1 MPIIITKTYKKFQ
14 LKSQAYEIW
23 KGHKERRRK
32 LVSTDKRCIEILD
45 WMFTVLKNLGYYTN
59 KSSIQKDDIIV
70 GRLLGISGEMI
81 KKYRTRIGH
90 MPTER
95 IIIRLKELEES
106 YSKVKIRIIRNR
118 KRDRK
123 LSAKPNT
130 NNIKCS

>member
-23 KGHKERRRK
+23 KGHKEKRRK
-32 LVSTDKRCIEILD
+32 LASTDKRCIEILD
-45 WMFTVLKNLGYYTN
+45 WMFTILKNLGYYTSKN
-59 KSSIQKDDIIV
+59 SIQKDDIIV

-95 IIIRLKELEES
+95 IINRLKELEES
-106 YSKVKIRIIRNR
+106 YTKVRIRIIRNR

-123 LSAKPNT
+123 LSAKSNT
-130 NNIKCS
+130 NNIKRS